1 MDNRSQLC
9 MFYQSKDEV
18 GEMVLVLEMWV
29 WDMVAPRGGTG
40 RKDRKKK
47 ERKET

>member
-1 MDNRSQLC
+1 
-9 MFYQSKDEV
+9 MFYHSKYEV

-29 WDMVAPRGGTG
+29 WDMVAPMGGTG
-40 RKDRKKK
+40 RKNRKKK